1 MRIKNNYFYTL
12 RENVKDEDSTSG
24 NLLVKSGMI
33 KKVGAGIYMYLPIG
47 LKAFNNFQKVVKEEM
62 NKAGALELLMPSL
75 IPQEIYESSGRVNIF
90 GSSIFKLTDRND
102 RPMVLGPTHEEL
114 FTIAAKG
121 MVRSYKDLP
130 FTLYQSADKFRD
142 EPRSR
147 YGLVRVREFFMKD
160 AYSFDKDEEQLNESY
175 MKMFNAY
182 KNIFDR
188 LKVNYKIVRSSTGAM
203 GGSLSEEFQALTD
216 LGEDILVLCD
226 SCDYASN
233 IDIATSTK
241 IATDEEE
248 KELELVETP
257 ESKTIEEVSKLLNVP
272 VEKTV
277 KAMLMRVNDE
287 LVTFFLRGDRELN
300 ETKVCKLFNINEL
313 AFADDALIAT
323 SNAVPGFTGPVG
335 LNSKIVIDKEVLGM
349 KNFVVGANKEGYHYK
364 NCNVKDFKYDI
375 VEDISSVKEGDICPH
390 CGGKIYFKKGIEIG
404 NTFKLG
410 TKYAKSLG
418 LTYLDEFNKPQY
430 VTMGCYGIGIGR
442 VLASIVE
449 QNNDEKGIIFPMT
462 VAPFKVCVVPS
473 NMKDEHIVETADK
486 IYQTLTESN
495 IDTIYDDRDERLG
508 VKFND
513 MDLIGIP
520 IRITV
525 GKKLAEN
532 KVELKLRKEG
542 TSKDVDV
549 ENVIEEIKNIIE
561 KES

>member
-47 LKAFNNFQKVVKEEM
+47 LKAFNNVQKVVKEEM

-160 AYSFDKDEEQLNESY
+160 AYSFDKDEEQLDESY

-182 KNIFDR
+182 KNIFNR

-241 IATDEEE
+241 ITTEEEE

-257 ESKTIEEVSKLLNVP
+257 ESKTIEEVSKLLNIP

-313 AFADDALIAT
+313 TFADDALIAT

-462 VAPFKVCVVPS
+462 VAPFKVCIVPS

-486 IYQTLTESN
+486 IYQALTESN

-532 KVELKLRKEG
+532 KVELKLRKED
-542 TSKDVDV
+542 TSKDVDI
-549 ENVIEEIKNIIE
+549 ENIIDEIKNIIE

>member
-1 MRIKNNYFYTL
+1 
-12 RENVKDEDSTSG
+12 
-24 NLLVKSGMI
+24 
-33 KKVGAGIYMYLPIG
+33 
-47 LKAFNNFQKVVKEEM
+47 
-62 NKAGALELLMPSL
+62 
-75 IPQEIYESSGRVNIF
+75 
-90 GSSIFKLTDRND
+90 
-102 RPMVLGPTHEEL
+102 
-114 FTIAAKG
+114 

-160 AYSFDKDEEQLNESY
+160 AYSFDKDEEQLDESY

-233 IDIATSTK
+233 IDIATSKK

-462 VAPFKVCVVPS
+462 VAPFKVCIVPS

-532 KVELKLRKEG
+532 KVELKLRKED
-542 TSKDVDV
+542 TSKDVDI
-549 ENVIEEIKNIIE
+549 ENIIDEIKNIIE

>member
-47 LKAFNNFQKVVKEEM
+47 LKAFNNVQKVVKEEM

-160 AYSFDKDEEQLNESY
+160 AYSFDKDEEQLDESY

-182 KNIFDR
+182 KNIFNR

-241 IATDEEE
+241 ITTEEEE

-257 ESKTIEEVSKLLNVP
+257 ESKTIEEVSKLLNIP

-287 LVTFFLRGDRELN
+287 LVTLFLRGDRELN

-313 AFADDALIAT
+313 TFADDALIAT

-462 VAPFKVCVVPS
+462 VAPFKVCIVPS

-486 IYQTLTESN
+486 IYQALTESN

-532 KVELKLRKEG
+532 KVELKLRKED
-542 TSKDVDV
+542 TSKDVDI
-549 ENVIEEIKNIIE
+549 ENIIDEIKNIIE

>member
-1 MRIKNNYFYTL
+1 M
-12 RENVKDEDSTSG
+12 
-24 NLLVKSGMI
+24 
-33 KKVGAGIYMYLPIG
+33 
-47 LKAFNNFQKVVKEEM
+47 
-62 NKAGALELLMPSL
+62 
-75 IPQEIYESSGRVNIF
+75 
-90 GSSIFKLTDRND
+90 
-102 RPMVLGPTHEEL
+102 
-114 FTIAAKG
+114 
-121 MVRSYKDLP
+121 
-130 FTLYQSADKFRD
+130 
-142 EPRSR
+142 
-147 YGLVRVREFFMKD
+147 
-160 AYSFDKDEEQLNESY
+160 
-175 MKMFNAY
+175 
-182 KNIFDR
+182 
-188 LKVNYKIVRSSTGAM
+188 
-203 GGSLSEEFQALTD
+203 
-216 LGEDILVLCD
+216 
-226 SCDYASN
+226 
-233 IDIATSTK
+233 
-241 IATDEEE
+241 
-248 KELELVETP
+248 
-257 ESKTIEEVSKLLNVP
+257 
-272 VEKTV
+272 
-277 KAMLMRVNDE
+277 
-287 LVTFFLRGDRELN
+287 
-300 ETKVCKLFNINEL
+300 
-313 AFADDALIAT
+313 
-323 SNAVPGFTGPVG
+323 
-335 LNSKIVIDKEVLGM
+335 
-349 KNFVVGANKEGYHYK
+349 GANKEGYHYK

-462 VAPFKVCVVPS
+462 VAPFKVCIVPS

-532 KVELKLRKEG
+532 KVELKLRKED